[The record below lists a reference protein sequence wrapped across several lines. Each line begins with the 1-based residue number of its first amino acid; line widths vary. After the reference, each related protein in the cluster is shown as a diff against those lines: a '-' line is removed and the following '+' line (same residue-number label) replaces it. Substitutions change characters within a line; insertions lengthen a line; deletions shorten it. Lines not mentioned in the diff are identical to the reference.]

1 VRLYLVRHAE
11 AAPGSPD
18 ELRPLTEAGR
28 RAAREL
34 GNRLAGEGLVDAVVT
49 SPLLRARE
57 TAAAIARVA
66 GAGGQPAVDEGLAP
80 GATPESVLAA
90 VLGRGERVVVVAHQP
105 DCTRIAAAFT
115 GEELEFAPGDMIAF
129 EIAATA

>member
-1 VRLYLVRHAE
+1 MRLYLVRHTE

-34 GNRLAGEGLVDAVVT
+34 GNRLTGEGPVDAVVT

-57 TAAAIARVA
+57 TGAAIARVA
-66 GAGGQPAVDEGLAP
+66 GLGAPAVDEGLAP

-90 VLGRGERVVVVAHQP
+90 VLGRGECVVAVAHQP
-105 DCTRIAAAFT
+105 DCSRIAALFT
-115 GEELEFAPGDMIAF
+115 GEELPFPPGGVVAI
-129 EIAATA
+129 EIAATG

>member
-1 VRLYLVRHAE
+1 MRLYLVRHAE
-11 AAPGSPD
+11 AAAGSPD

-34 GNRLAGEGLVDAVVT
+34 GSRLAGEGPVDAVVT
-49 SPLLRARE
+49 SPLLRARQ
-57 TAAAIARVA
+57 TGAAIALVA
-66 GAGGQPAVDEGLAP
+66 GAGAAAVDQGLAP
-80 GATPESVLAA
+80 GATLESLLAA
-90 VLGRGERVVVVAHQP
+90 ILGRGERVVAVAHQP

-115 GEELEFAPGDMIAF
+115 GEELEFAPGAMVAI